1 MLKWFR
7 KRKDLEERVAETER
21 ENEELKRIIN
31 NYATMEKD
39 FKAKEEVFK
48 KHLDKQKTEKNKNIR
63 KWLYGY
69 PGEKYGE

>member
-1 MLKWFR
+1 MLKR
-7 KRKDLEERVAETER
+7 NKYLRDKVSELER
-21 ENEELKRIIN
+21 ENEELKKIIN
-31 NYATMEKD
+31 KYAIMEKD

>member
-1 MLKWFR
+1 MLKR
-7 KRKDLEERVAETER
+7 NKELRDKMAQVES
-21 ENEELKRIIN
+21 ENAELKRIIK
-31 NYATMEKD
+31 NYAALEKD

-48 KHLDKQKTEKNKNIR
+48 KHLDKQKTEKNKIIR

>member
-1 MLKWFR
+1 MLKR
-7 KRKDLEERVAETER
+7 NKELRDKMAQLEI
-21 ENEELKRIIN
+21 ENAELKRIISD
-31 NYATMEKD
+31 YKILEKD

>member
-1 MLKWFR
+1 MLKR
-7 KRKDLEERVAETER
+7 NKELRDKMAQLES
-21 ENEELKRIIN
+21 ENAELKRIISD
-31 NYATMEKD
+31 YKILEKD

-69 PGEKYGE
+69 PGEKHGE

>member
-1 MLKWFR
+1 MLKR
-7 KRKDLEERVAETER
+7 NKDLRDRVAELER
-21 ENEELKRIIN
+21 ENEELKKIIN
-31 NYATMEKD
+31 KYAIMEKD

>member
-1 MLKWFR
+1 MLKR
-7 KRKDLEERVAETER
+7 NKDLRDKMAQLES
-21 ENEELKRIIN
+21 ENVELKRIISD
-31 NYATMEKD
+31 YKILEKD

-69 PGEKYGE
+69 PGEKCGE

>member
-1 MLKWFR
+1 MLKR
-7 KRKDLEERVAETER
+7 NKYLRDKVAELER
-21 ENEELKRIIN
+21 ENEELKKIIN
-31 NYATMEKD
+31 KYAIMEKD
-39 FKAKEEVFK
+39 FKVKEEVFK

>member
-1 MLKWFR
+1 MLKR
-7 KRKDLEERVAETER
+7 NKELRDKMAQLES
-21 ENEELKRIIN
+21 ENAELKRIISD
-31 NYATMEKD
+31 YKILEKD

-69 PGEKYGE
+69 PGEKYGK

>member
-1 MLKWFR
+1 MAQ
-7 KRKDLEERVAETER
+7 LES
-21 ENEELKRIIN
+21 ENAELKRIISD
-31 NYATMEKD
+31 YKILEKD